1 MAKARQISSKAEE
14 KVKTKNKKKQ
24 SVSEQTSFPSSANA
38 LEFPLYV
45 AGKPHFSGQWLEV
58 KHKYRGE
65 VYAKVALA
73 NDEILEQAIQSAV
86 KAESEMAQ
94 LKPFQK
100 QKILLDCV
108 AKFNAQ
114 REELTEILIAEGGKP
129 RTAAAAEVERL
140 INTFQIAADAVT
152 QLDDGRLIPLA
163 VTQAA
168 SAYTGMVKH
177 VPIGA
182 VSLISPFNF
191 PLNLTAHKIAP
202 AIAAGCPFVLKPAS
216 ITPVSALKIA
226 EVLAQTDLPKGAFS
240 ILPCPREQADV
251 LVTDDR
257 FKLLSFTGSDVVG
270 WDMKA
275 RAGRKKVTL
284 ELGGNAAVL
293 IEPDTEIT
301 DALVDRLIG
310 GAYGHAGQVC
320 ISVQRI
326 LAHADIYTELKKKL
340 LAKLK
345 SLKAADPDLKTTLV
359 GPMIKEDEAIRL
371 KKWVDKAVKNGAK
384 VLVGGQVSG
393 VLFEPTL
400 LENVDEQ
407 LEVYKDEVFGPVAI
421 LEKYKSFEKG
431 IQKINSS
438 RFGLQAGVYTQ
449 NLNKMMYAWEHLQ
462 VGGVIINDIP
472 SFRVDN
478 MPYGGVK
485 DSGLGREGIQSAIRD
500 MQEERLLAIKQ

>member
-1 MAKARQISSKAEE
+1 MTQQI
-14 KVKTKNKKKQ
+14 V
-24 SVSEQTSFPSSANA
+24 
-38 LEFPLYV
+38 EFPLYV
-45 AGKPHFSGQWLEV
+45 ANKAVKTTQWLEV
-58 KHKYRGE
+58 QNKYSGE

-73 NDEILEQAIQSAV
+73 DDKVLEKAIGAAV
-86 KAESEMAQ
+86 KAEKDMAA

-100 QKILLDCV
+100 QKILLHCV
-108 AKFNAQ
+108 QRFKEM
-114 REELTEILIAEGGKP
+114 REELTELLIIEGGKP
-129 RTAAAAEVERL
+129 KGAAAAEVERL
-140 INTFQIAADAVT
+140 INTFQLAADAVT
-152 QLDDGRLIPLA
+152 QLDDGRIMPLA
-163 VTQAA
+163 VTAA
-168 SAYTGMVKH
+168 AAAYRVMIQH

-216 ITPVSALKIA
+216 LTPISALKIA
-226 EVLAQTDLPKGAFS
+226 EVLAETDLPKGAFS
-240 ILPCPREQADV
+240 VLPCQRQHADV

-284 ELGGNAAVL
+284 ELGGNAAVM

-301 DALVDRLIG
+301 DALIDRLVG

-326 LAHADIYTELKKKL
+326 LAHADIYAELKKKL
-340 LAKLK
+340 VAKLK
-345 SLKAADPDLKTTLV
+345 KIQADDPSLATTLV
-359 GPMIKEDEAIRL
+359 GPMIKEDEALRL
-371 KKWVDKAVKNGAK
+371 KKWVDKAEKKGAK
-384 VLVGGQVSG
+384 ILSGGTLKG
-393 VLFEPTL
+393 VLFAPTL
-400 LENVDEQ
+400 LEGVDESLDIYQ
-407 LEVYKDEVFGPVAI
+407 NEAFGPVAI
-421 LEKYKSFEKG
+421 LEKYKDFEKG
-431 IQKINSS
+431 IDIINKS

-449 NLNKMMYAWEHLQ
+449 SLNKMLYAWDNLH

-472 SFRVDN
+472 TFRVDN

>member
-1 MAKARQISSKAEE
+1 MADL
-14 KVKTKNKKKQ
+14 KNK
-24 SVSEQTSFPSSANA
+24 NI

-45 AGKPHFSGQWLEV
+45 AGKASNTGQWLEV
-58 KHKYRGE
+58 HDKFSGE

-73 NDEILEQAIQSAV
+73 DAVTIEKAIASAL
-86 KAESEMAQ
+86 KTEREMAA

-100 QKILLDCV
+100 QKILLNCV
-108 AKFNAQ
+108 ARFNEQ
-114 REELTEILIAEGGKP
+114 REELTNILIAEGGKP
-129 RTAAAAEVERL
+129 RNAASAEVERL
-140 INTFQIAADAVT
+140 INTFQIAADAVS
-152 QLDDGRLIPLA
+152 QLDEGRLIPLA

-168 SAYTGMVKH
+168 SNYTGMVKH

-216 ITPVSALKIA
+216 LTPISALKIA
-226 EVLAQTDLPKGAFS
+226 EILAETDLPRGAFS
-240 ILPCPREQADV
+240 VLPCQREHADV

-257 FKLLSFTGSDVVG
+257 FKLLSFTGSDQVG

-275 RAGRKKVTL
+275 RAGRKKVIL

-293 IEPDTEIT
+293 IEPDTEIS
-301 DALVDRLIG
+301 DALIDRIIG

-326 LAHADIYTELKKKL
+326 LVHADIYSELKKKL
-340 LAKLK
+340 VSRLK
-345 SLKAADPDLKTTLV
+345 KIQAADPSLTTTLV
-359 GPMIKEDEAIRL
+359 GPMIKDKEALRL
-371 KKWVDKAVKNGAK
+371 KKWVDKAVKKGAK
-384 VLVGGQVSG
+384 VLSGNVLNG

-400 LENVDEQ
+400 LEGVDEN

-421 LEKYKSFEKG
+421 IEKYKDFEKG
-431 IQKINSS
+431 IAKINSS

-449 NLNKMMYAWEHLQ
+449 NLNKMMYAWDQLH

-485 DSGLGREGIQSAIRD
+485 DSGLGREGIHSAIRD
-500 MQEERLLAIKQ
+500 MQEERLLVIKQ

>member
-1 MAKARQISSKAEE
+1 MTSVKKRVAEY
-14 KVKTKNKKKQ
+14 
-24 SVSEQTSFPSSANA
+24 
-38 LEFPLYV
+38 PLYLANEAV
-45 AGKPHFSGQWLEV
+45 NSGQWLDV
-58 KHKYRGE
+58 NHKYTGE
-65 VYAKVALA
+65 LYAKVALA
-73 NDEILEQAIQSAV
+73 NDTILEDAIEAAV
-86 KAESEMAQ
+86 KAEKEMAA
-94 LKPFQK
+94 LKPFQR

-108 AKFNAQ
+108 ARFNEN
-114 REELTEILIAEGGKP
+114 RTELTDILIAEGGKP

-152 QLDDGRLIPLA
+152 QLDEGRIIPLA
-163 VTQAA
+163 VTEAA
-168 SAYTGMVKH
+168 AAYTGMIKQ
-177 VPIGA
+177 VPIGV

-216 ITPVSALKIA
+216 LTPISALKIA

-240 ILPCPREQADV
+240 ILPCPREQADI
-251 LVTDDR
+251 LVTDER

-293 IEPDTEIT
+293 IEADTEIS
-301 DALVDRLIG
+301 DALIDRIIG

-340 LAKLK
+340 IAKLK
-345 SLKAADPDLKTTLV
+345 KIKASDPELASTLV
-359 GPMIKEDEAIRL
+359 GPMIKQDEALRL
-371 KKWVDKAVKNGAK
+371 KKWLDKAEKKGAK
-384 VLVGGQVSG
+384 ILSGGTLKG

-400 LENVDEQ
+400 LEGVDER
-407 LEVYKDEVFGPVAI
+407 LEIYKDEVFGPVAI
-421 LEKYKSFEKG
+421 LEKYTSFEKG
-431 IQKINSS
+431 IEKINSS
-438 RFGLQAGVYTQ
+438 RFGLQAGIYTQ
-449 NLNKMMYAWEHLQ
+449 NLNKMLYAWEHLE

>member
-1 MAKARQISSKAEE
+1 MADL
-14 KVKTKNKKKQ
+14 KNK
-24 SVSEQTSFPSSANA
+24 NI

-45 AGKPHFSGQWLEV
+45 AGKASNTGQWLEV
-58 KHKYRGE
+58 QDKFSGE

-73 NDEILEQAIQSAV
+73 DAVTIEKAIASAL
-86 KAESEMAQ
+86 KTEREMAA

-100 QKILLDCV
+100 QKILLHCV
-108 AKFNAQ
+108 ARFNEQ
-114 REELTEILIAEGGKP
+114 REELTNILIAEGGKP
-129 RTAAAAEVERL
+129 RNAASAEVERL
-140 INTFQIAADAVT
+140 INTFQIAADAVS
-152 QLDDGRLIPLA
+152 QLDEGRLIPLA

-168 SAYTGMVKH
+168 SNYTGMVKH

-216 ITPVSALKIA
+216 LTPISALKIA
-226 EVLAQTDLPKGAFS
+226 EILAETDLPRGAFS
-240 ILPCPREQADV
+240 VLPCQREHADV

-257 FKLLSFTGSDVVG
+257 FKLLSFTGSDQVG

-293 IEPDTEIT
+293 IEPDTEIS
-301 DALVDRLIG
+301 DALIDRIIG

-326 LAHADIYTELKKKL
+326 LVHADIYSELKKKL
-340 LAKLK
+340 VSKLK
-345 SLKAADPDLKTTLV
+345 KIQAADPALTTTLV
-359 GPMIKEDEAIRL
+359 GPMIKDKEALRL
-371 KKWVDKAVKNGAK
+371 KKWVDKAVKKGAK
-384 VLVGGQVSG
+384 VLSGNVLKG

-400 LENVDEQ
+400 LEGVDEN

-421 LEKYKSFEKG
+421 IEKYKDFEKG
-431 IQKINSS
+431 IAKINSS

-449 NLNKMMYAWEHLQ
+449 NLNKMMYAWDQLH

-485 DSGLGREGIQSAIRD
+485 DSGLGREGIHSAIRD
-500 MQEERLLAIKQ
+500 MQEERLLVIKQ

>member
-1 MAKARQISSKAEE
+1 MA
-14 KVKTKNKKKQ
+14 V
-24 SVSEQTSFPSSANA
+24 

-45 AGKPHFSGQWLEV
+45 AGKATKTQQWLEV
-58 KHKYRGE
+58 ENKFTGE

-73 NDEILEQAIQSAV
+73 DAKTLEKAISSAV
-86 KAESEMAQ
+86 KAEQEMAA

-100 QKILLDCV
+100 QKILLHCV
-108 AKFNAQ
+108 KRFNEL
-114 REELTEILIAEGGKP
+114 REELTTLLIIEGGKP
-129 RTAAAAEVERL
+129 KNAAAAEVERL

-152 QLDDGRLIPLA
+152 QLDDGRLMPLA
-163 VTQAA
+163 VTAAAA
-168 SAYTGMVKH
+168 SYRSMIQH

-216 ITPVSALKIA
+216 LTPISALKIA
-226 EVLAQTDLPKGAFS
+226 EVLAETDLPKAAFS
-240 ILPCPREQADV
+240 VLPCPREHADV

-293 IEPDTEIT
+293 IEPETEIT

-310 GAYGHAGQVC
+310 GAYSHAGQVC

-326 LAHADIYTELKKKL
+326 LVHADIYSELKKKL
-340 LAKLK
+340 VAKLK
-345 SLKAADPDLKTTLV
+345 KIQAADPTLDTTLV
-359 GPMIKEDEAIRL
+359 GPMIKESEAARL
-371 KKWVDKAVKNGAK
+371 KKWVDKAEKKGAK
-384 VLVGGQVSG
+384 ILCGGTLNG

-400 LENVDEQ
+400 LENVDESLDIYQ
-407 LEVYKDEVFGPVAI
+407 NEVFGPVAI
-421 LEKYKSFEKG
+421 LEKYKNFEKG
-431 IQKINSS
+431 IAVINKS

-449 NLNKMMYAWEHLQ
+449 NLNKMLYAWDHLH

-472 SFRVDN
+472 TFRVDN

-500 MQEERLLAIKQ
+500 MQEERLLVIKQ

>member
-1 MAKARQISSKAEE
+1 MVVATATA
-14 KVKTKNKKKQ
+14 TA
-24 SVSEQTSFPSSANA
+24 TANGQDY
-38 LEFPLYV
+38 PLYV
-45 AGKPHFSGQWLEV
+45 ASKATFTGQWLEV
-58 KHKYRGE
+58 KHKFSQE
-65 VYAKVALA
+65 VYARVALA
-73 NDEILEQAIQSAV
+73 DAKTLEKAIQAAV
-86 KAESEMAQ
+86 KAESEMAA

-100 QKILLDCV
+100 QKILLHCV
-108 AKFNAQ
+108 RRFNEM

-129 RTAAAAEVERL
+129 RKAAAAEVERL

-152 QLDDGRLIPLA
+152 QMDEGRMMPLA
-163 VTQAA
+163 VTEAA
-168 SAYTGMVKH
+168 AAYRGMVKH

-216 ITPVSALKIA
+216 LTPISALKIA
-226 EVLAQTDLPKGAFS
+226 EVLAETDLPKGAFS
-240 ILPCPREQADV
+240 VLPCPREQADI

-284 ELGGNAAVL
+284 ELGGNAAVM
-293 IEPDTEIT
+293 IEPDTVLT
-301 DALVDRLIG
+301 DALFDRLIG

-326 LAHADIYTELKKKL
+326 LIHADLYSEFKKKL
-340 LAKLK
+340 VAKLK
-345 SLKAADPDLKTTLV
+345 GLNAADPSLDSTLV
-359 GPMIKEDEAIRL
+359 GPMIKQDEALRL
-371 KKWVDKAVKNGAK
+371 KKWVDKAVKKGTK
-384 VLVGGQVSG
+384 VLAGGTVNG

-400 LENVDEQ
+400 LENVDEK

-421 LEKYKSFEKG
+421 IEKYKDFEKG
-431 IQKINSS
+431 IAKINSS
-438 RFGLQAGVYTQ
+438 RFGLQAGLYTQ
-449 NLNKMMYAWEHLQ
+449 NLNKMLYAWDHLH